1 MLRYHP
7 GVALIVVDVQN
18 DFADPAGSLSVRG
31 GADIIPIVNREAT
44 GLDSLASVVVLGS
57 AGESMRRI
65 VAQAGL
71 GAGGVGYDA

>member
-31 GADIIPIVNREAT
+31 GADIIPIVNREA
-44 GLDSLASVVVLGS
+44 SLAR
-57 AGESMRRI
+57 ER
-65 VAQAGL
+65 
-71 GAGGVGYDA
+71 